1 MKDNSLWVGY
11 LALANKKV
19 LVASDDRVDTGNR
32 KTIFLYNQ
40 ERNEIVEYSREIIQD
55 KLKDAPAEDYND
67 KEIATAYQQALRKAK
82 PNLYRVVFTPNAGG
96 SAIPKEKKAKASGG
110 KDEAMGDDIEIDD
123 SFEMEDEEV
132 SDDEFN
138 DN

>member
-1 MKDNSLWVGY
+1 MKDNNLWVGY
-11 LALANKKV
+11 LTLANKKV

-40 ERNEIVEYSREIIQD
+40 ERKEIVEYSREIIQD
-55 KLKDAPAEDYND
+55 KLKDAPAGDYSD

-96 SAIPKEKKAKASGG
+96 SAIPKEKKSKVAAST
-110 KDEAMGDDIEIDD
+110 DAAMTDDVEIDD
-123 SFEMEDEEV
+123 SFEMEEDEV